1 MVLYIL
7 VLQRFLIQLVLNN
20 CMLVLTGNPGVG
32 KHTTAS
38 EIIKQNAM
46 YEITDINNLAIE
58 LGLTEKAKETL
69 GVYVAELKI
78 KMKQKVSF
86 SRYSLIVGHLAPY
99 VLDESDVDVAVVL
112 RKNPMDLIKV
122 FKDRGYSKEKIKSNT
137 AAEFIGVTFN
147 DSISSFGEEKTF
159 QIDTTNK
166 TPEQVTS
173 IIDKIV
179 NGKHKGDMV
188 DWFHL
193 VDKNAAIQE
202 LLDIIE

>member
-1 MVLYIL
+1 MMVLYIL
-7 VLQRFLIQLVLNN
+7 VLQRFLIQLVLKM

-38 EIIKQNAM
+38 EIMKQNAM
-46 YEITDINNLAIE
+46 YEIIDINNLAIE

-69 GVYVAELKI
+69 EVYVAELKI
-78 KMKQKVSF
+78 KMKQKVSKN
-86 SRYSLIVGHLAPY
+86 SLIVGHLAPY
-99 VLDESDVDVAVVL
+99 VLDESDVDVAIVL
-112 RKNPMDLIKV
+112 RKNPMDLIRV
-122 FKDRGYSKEKIKSNT
+122 FKNRGYSKEKIKSNT
-137 AAEFIGVTFN
+137 AAEFLGVTLN
-147 DSISSFGEEKTF
+147 DSITSFGEEKTF

-179 NGKHKGDMV
+179 NGKNKGDVV

-193 VDKNAAIQE
+193 VDKSAAIQE

>member
-1 MVLYIL
+1 MMVLYIL
-7 VLQRFLIQLVLNN
+7 VLQRFLIQLVLKM

-38 EIIKQNAM
+38 EIMKQNTM
-46 YEITDINNLAIE
+46 YEIIDINNLAIE

-69 GVYVAELKI
+69 EVYVAELKI
-78 KMKQKVSF
+78 KMKQKVSKN
-86 SRYSLIVGHLAPY
+86 SLIVGHLAPY
-99 VLDESDVDVAVVL
+99 VLDESDVDVAIVL

-122 FKDRGYSKEKIKSNT
+122 FKNRGYSKEKIKSNT
-137 AAEFIGVTFN
+137 AAEFIGVTLN
-147 DSISSFGEEKTF
+147 DSITSFGEEKTF

-179 NGKHKGDMV
+179 NGKNKGDVV

>member
-38 EIIKQNAM
+38 EIMKQNTM
-46 YEITDINNLAIE
+46 YEIIDINNLAIE

-78 KMKQKVSF
+78 KMKQKISNN
-86 SRYSLIVGHLAPY
+86 SLIVGHLAPY
-99 VLDESDVDVAVVL
+99 VLDESDVDVAIVL

-122 FKDRGYSKEKIKSNT
+122 FKNRGYSKEKIKSNT
-137 AAEFIGVTFN
+137 ASEFIGVTFN

-179 NGKHKGDMV
+179 NGKNKGDIV

-193 VDKNAAIQE
+193 IDKNTAIQE

>member
-1 MVLYIL
+1 MMVLYIL

-32 KHTTAS
+32 KHTAAS
-38 EIIKQNAM
+38 EIMKQNTM
-46 YEITDINNLAIE
+46 YEIIDINNLAIE

-69 GVYVAELKI
+69 EVYVAELKI
-78 KMKQKVSF
+78 KMKQKVSNN
-86 SRYSLIVGHLAPY
+86 SLIVGHLAPY
-99 VLDESDVDVAVVL
+99 VLDESDVDVAIVL

-122 FKDRGYSKEKIKSNT
+122 FKNRGYSKEKIKSNT

-179 NGKHKGDMV
+179 NGKNKGDIV

-193 VDKNAAIQE
+193 VEENKDFFKN
-202 LLDIIE
+202 IE

>member
-1 MVLYIL
+1 MMVLYIL

-38 EIIKQNAM
+38 EIMKQNAM
-46 YEITDINNLAIE
+46 YEIIDINNLAIE

-69 GVYVAELKI
+69 EVYVAELKI
-78 KMKQKVSF
+78 KMKQKVSNN
-86 SRYSLIVGHLAPY
+86 SLIVGHLAPY
-99 VLDESDVDVAVVL
+99 VLDESDVDVAIVL

-122 FKDRGYSKEKIKSNT
+122 FENRGYSKEKIKSNT
-137 AAEFIGVTFN
+137 TTEFIGVTFN

-179 NGKHKGDMV
+179 NGKNKGDIV

-193 VDKNAAIQE
+193 VEENKDFFKN
-202 LLDIIE
+202 IE

>member
-38 EIIKQNAM
+38 EIMKQNTM
-46 YEITDINNLAIE
+46 YEIIDINNLAIE

-69 GVYVAELKI
+69 EVYVAELKI
-78 KMKQKVSF
+78 KMKQKVSNN
-86 SRYSLIVGHLAPY
+86 SLIVGHLAPY
-99 VLDESDVDVAVVL
+99 VLDESDVDVAIVL

-122 FKDRGYSKEKIKSNT
+122 FKNRGYSKEKIKSNT

-179 NGKHKGDMV
+179 NGKNKGDMV

-193 VDKNAAIQE
+193 VDKSAAIQE

>member
-1 MVLYIL
+1 MMVLYIL

-38 EIIKQNAM
+38 EIMKQNAM
-46 YEITDINNLAIE
+46 YEIIDINNLAIE

-69 GVYVAELKI
+69 EVYVAELKI
-78 KMKQKVSF
+78 KMKQKVSNN
-86 SRYSLIVGHLAPY
+86 SLIVGHLAPY
-99 VLDESDVDVAVVL
+99 VLDESDVDVVIVL

-122 FKDRGYSKEKIKSNT
+122 FKNRGYSKEKIKSNT
-137 AAEFIGVTFN
+137 TTEFIGVTFN

-179 NGKHKGDMV
+179 NGKNKGDIV

-193 VDKNAAIQE
+193 VDKSAASHE

>member
-38 EIIKQNAM
+38 EIIKQNTM
-46 YEITDINNLAIE
+46 YEIIDINNLAIE

-69 GVYVAELKI
+69 EVYVEELKI
-78 KMKQKVSF
+78 KMKQKISNN
-86 SRYSLIVGHLAPY
+86 SLIVGHLAPY
-99 VLDESDVDVAVVL
+99 VLNESDVDVVIVL

-122 FKDRGYSKEKIKSNT
+122 FKNREYPEEKIKSNI

-173 IIDKIV
+173 VIDEIV
-179 NGKHKGDMV
+179 NGKHEGDIV

-193 VDKNAAIQE
+193 ADKNTAIRE

>member
-1 MVLYIL
+1 MMVLYIL
-7 VLQRFLIQLVLNN
+7 VLQRFLIQLVLKM
-20 CMLVLTGNPGVG
+20 CMLILTGNPGVG

-38 EIIKQNAM
+38 EIMKQNAM
-46 YEITDINNLAIE
+46 YEIIDINNLAIE

-69 GVYVAELKI
+69 EVYVAELKI
-78 KMKQKVSF
+78 KMKQKVSKN
-86 SRYSLIVGHLAPY
+86 SLIIGHLAPY
-99 VLDESDVDVAVVL
+99 VLDESDVDVAIVL

-122 FKDRGYSKEKIKSNT
+122 FKNRGYSKEKIKSNT

-147 DSISSFGEEKTF
+147 DSISAFGEEKTY

-173 IIDKIV
+173 VIDEIV
-179 NGKHKGDMV
+179 NGKNKGDIV

>member
-7 VLQRFLIQLVLNN
+7 VLQRFLIQLVLKM

-38 EIIKQNAM
+38 EIMKQNAM
-46 YEITDINNLAIE
+46 YEIIDINNLAIE

-69 GVYVAELKI
+69 EVYVAELKI
-78 KMKQKVSF
+78 KMKQKVSKN
-86 SRYSLIVGHLAPY
+86 SLIVGHLAPY
-99 VLDESDVDVAVVL
+99 VLDESDVDVVIVL

-122 FKDRGYSKEKIKSNT
+122 FKNRGYSKEKIKSNT
-137 AAEFIGVTFN
+137 AAEFIGVTLN
-147 DSISSFGEEKTF
+147 DSITSFGEEKTF

-179 NGKHKGDMV
+179 NGKNKGDVV

-193 VDKNAAIQE
+193 VDKSAAIQE

>member
-1 MVLYIL
+1 MMVLYIL
-7 VLQRFLIQLVLNN
+7 VLQRFLIRLVLNI

-38 EIIKQNAM
+38 EIMKQNAM
-46 YEITDINNLAIE
+46 YEIIDINNLAIE

-69 GVYVAELKI
+69 EVYVAELKI
-78 KMKQKVSF
+78 KMKQKVSNN
-86 SRYSLIVGHLAPY
+86 SLIVGHLAPY
-99 VLDESDVDVAVVL
+99 VLDESDVDVVIVL

-122 FKDRGYSKEKIKSNT
+122 FKNRGYSKEKIKSNT
-137 AAEFIGVTFN
+137 TTEFIGVTFN

-179 NGKHKGDMV
+179 NGKNKGDIV

>member
-1 MVLYIL
+1 MMVLYIL
-7 VLQRFLIQLVLNN
+7 VLQRFLIQLVLKI

-38 EIIKQNAM
+38 EIMKQNTM
-46 YEITDINNLAIE
+46 YEIIDINNLAIE

-69 GVYVAELKI
+69 GVYVEELKI
-78 KMKQKVSF
+78 KMKQKVSKN
-86 SRYSLIVGHLAPY
+86 SLIVGHLAPY
-99 VLDESDVDVAVVL
+99 ILDESDVDAAIVL
-112 RKNPMDLIKV
+112 RKNPMDLIQV
-122 FKDRGYSKEKIKSNT
+122 FKNRGYSKEKIKSNT
-137 AAEFIGVTFN
+137 AAEFIGVTLN
-147 DSISSFGEEKTF
+147 DSITSFGEEKTF

-179 NGKHKGDMV
+179 NGKNKGDIV

-193 VDKNAAIQE
+193 VDKNAANQE

>member
-1 MVLYIL
+1 MMVLYIL

-38 EIIKQNAM
+38 EIMKQNTM
-46 YEITDINNLAIE
+46 YEIIDINNLAIE

-78 KMKQKVSF
+78 KMKQKVSNN
-86 SRYSLIVGHLAPY
+86 SLIVGHLAPY
-99 VLDESDVDVAVVL
+99 VLDESDVDVAIVL

-122 FKDRGYSKEKIKSNT
+122 FKNRGYSKEKIKSNT

-173 IIDKIV
+173 VIDEIV
-179 NGKHKGDMV
+179 NGKNKGDIV

>member
-1 MVLYIL
+1 MMVLYIL

-38 EIIKQNAM
+38 EIMKQNAM
-46 YEITDINNLAIE
+46 YEIIDINNLAIE

-69 GVYVAELKI
+69 EVYVAELKI
-78 KMKQKVSF
+78 KMKQKISNN
-86 SRYSLIVGHLAPY
+86 SLIVGHLAPY
-99 VLDESDVDVAVVL
+99 VLDESDVDVAIVL

-122 FKDRGYSKEKIKSNT
+122 FKNRGYSKEKIKSNT

-147 DSISSFGEEKTF
+147 DSISSFGKEKTF

-179 NGKHKGDMV
+179 NGKNKGDIV

-193 VDKNAAIQE
+193 VEENKDFFKN
-202 LLDIIE
+202 IEY

>member
-1 MVLYIL
+1 M
-7 VLQRFLIQLVLNN
+7 

-38 EIIKQNAM
+38 EIMKQNAM
-46 YEITDINNLAIE
+46 YEIIDVNNLAIE

-69 GVYVAELKI
+69 EVYVAELKI
-78 KMKQKVSF
+78 QMKQKVSNK
-86 SRYSLIVGHLAPY
+86 SLIVGHLAPY
-99 VLDESDVDVAVVL
+99 VLDESDVDVAIVL

-122 FKDRGYSKEKIKSNT
+122 FKNRGYSKEKIKSNT

-166 TPEQVTS
+166 NPEQVTS

-179 NGKHKGDMV
+179 NGKNKGDVV

>member
-1 MVLYIL
+1 MMVLYIL

-38 EIIKQNAM
+38 EIMKQNAM
-46 YEITDINNLAIE
+46 YEIIDINNLAIE

-69 GVYVAELKI
+69 EVYVAELKI
-78 KMKQKVSF
+78 KMKQKVSNN
-86 SRYSLIVGHLAPY
+86 SLIVGHLAPY
-99 VLDESDVDVAVVL
+99 VLDESDVDVAIVL

-122 FKDRGYSKEKIKSNT
+122 FKNRGYSKEKIKSNT

-179 NGKHKGDMV
+179 NGKNKGDIV

-193 VDKNAAIQE
+193 VDKSAAIQE

>member
-1 MVLYIL
+1 MMVLYIL

-38 EIIKQNAM
+38 EIMKQNTM
-46 YEITDINNLAIE
+46 YEIIDINNLAIE

-69 GVYVAELKI
+69 EVYVAELKI
-78 KMKQKVSF
+78 KMKQKVSNN
-86 SRYSLIVGHLAPY
+86 SLIVGHLAPY
-99 VLDESDVDVAVVL
+99 VLDESDVDVAIVL

-122 FKDRGYSKEKIKSNT
+122 FKNRGYSKEKIKSNT
-137 AAEFIGVTFN
+137 ASEFIGVTFN

-179 NGKHKGDMV
+179 NGKNKGDIV

>member
-1 MVLYIL
+1 MMVLYIL

-38 EIIKQNAM
+38 EIMKQNTM
-46 YEITDINNLAIE
+46 YEIIDINNLAIE

-69 GVYVAELKI
+69 EVYVAELKI
-78 KMKQKVSF
+78 KMKQKVSNN
-86 SRYSLIVGHLAPY
+86 SLIVGHLAPY
-99 VLDESDVDVAVVL
+99 VLDESDVDVAIVL

-122 FKDRGYSKEKIKSNT
+122 FKNRGYSKEKIKSNT

-179 NGKHKGDMV
+179 NGKNKGDIV

>member
-7 VLQRFLIQLVLNN
+7 VLQRFLIRLVLNM

-38 EIIKQNAM
+38 EIMKQNAM
-46 YEITDINNLAIE
+46 YEIIDVNNLAIE

-69 GVYVAELKI
+69 EVYVAELKI
-78 KMKQKVSF
+78 KMKQKVSKN
-86 SRYSLIVGHLAPY
+86 SLIVGHLAPY
-99 VLDESDVDVAVVL
+99 VLDESDVDVAIVL

-122 FKDRGYSKEKIKSNT
+122 FKDRGYSKEKIRSNT

-147 DSISSFGEEKTF
+147 DSITSFGEEKTF

-179 NGKHKGDMV
+179 HGKDKGDIV

>member
-1 MVLYIL
+1 MMVLYIL
-7 VLQRFLIQLVLNN
+7 VLQRFLIQLVLND

-32 KHTTAS
+32 KHTAAS
-38 EIIKQNAM
+38 EIMKQNTM
-46 YEITDINNLAIE
+46 YEIIDINNLAIE

-69 GVYVAELKI
+69 EVYVAELKI
-78 KMKQKVSF
+78 KMKQKVSNN
-86 SRYSLIVGHLAPY
+86 SLIVGHLAPY
-99 VLDESDVDVAVVL
+99 VLDESDVDVVIVL

-122 FKDRGYSKEKIKSNT
+122 FKNRGYSEEKIKSNT

-147 DSISSFGEEKTF
+147 DSISSFGKEKTF

-179 NGKHKGDMV
+179 NGKNKGDIV

-193 VDKNAAIQE
+193 VEENKDFFKN
-202 LLDIIE
+202 IE

>member
-1 MVLYIL
+1 MMVLYIL

-38 EIIKQNAM
+38 EIMKQNAM
-46 YEITDINNLAIE
+46 YEIIDINNLAIE

-69 GVYVAELKI
+69 EVYVAELKI
-78 KMKQKVSF
+78 KMKQKVSNN
-86 SRYSLIVGHLAPY
+86 SLIVGHLAPY
-99 VLDESDVDVAVVL
+99 VLDESDVDVVIVL

-122 FKDRGYSKEKIKSNT
+122 FKNRGYSKEKIKSNT

-179 NGKHKGDMV
+179 NGKNKGDMV

-193 VDKNAAIQE
+193 ADKSAAIQE

>member
-1 MVLYIL
+1 MFIHISITEIFNRALLNIL
-7 VLQRFLIQLVLNN
+7 V
-20 CMLVLTGNPGVG
+20 LVLTGNPGVG

-38 EIIKQNAM
+38 EIMKQNAM
-46 YEITDINNLAIE
+46 YEIIDINNLAIE

-78 KMKQKVSF
+78 KMKQKISNN
-86 SRYSLIVGHLAPY
+86 SLIVGHLAPY
-99 VLDESDVDVAVVL
+99 VLDESDVDVAIVL

-122 FKDRGYSKEKIKSNT
+122 FKDRGYSKEKIKSNA

-173 IIDKIV
+173 VIDEIV
-179 NGKHKGDMV
+179 NGKDKGDVV

>member
-1 MVLYIL
+1 
-7 VLQRFLIQLVLNN
+7 
-20 CMLVLTGNPGVG
+20 MLVLTGNPGVG

-38 EIIKQNAM
+38 EIIKQNTM
-46 YEITDINNLAIE
+46 YEIIDINNLAIE

-69 GVYVAELKI
+69 EVYVEELKI
-78 KMKQKVSF
+78 KMKQRISNN
-86 SRYSLIVGHLAPY
+86 SLIVGHLAPY
-99 VLDESDVDVAVVL
+99 VLNESDVDVVIVL

-122 FKDRGYSKEKIKSNT
+122 FKDRGYPEEKIKSNIT
-137 AAEFIGVTFN
+137 AEFIGVTFN

-173 IIDKIV
+173 VIDEIV
-179 NGKHKGDMV
+179 NGKHEGDIV

-193 VDKNAAIQE
+193 ADKNTAIRE

>member
-1 MVLYIL
+1 MMVLYIL

-38 EIIKQNAM
+38 EIMKQNAM
-46 YEITDINNLAIE
+46 YEIIDINNLAIE

-69 GVYVAELKI
+69 EVYVAELKI
-78 KMKQKVSF
+78 KMKQKVSNN
-86 SRYSLIVGHLAPY
+86 SLIVGHLAPY
-99 VLDESDVDVAVVL
+99 VLDESDVDVAIVL

-122 FKDRGYSKEKIKSNT
+122 FKNRGYSKEKIKSNT
-137 AAEFIGVTFN
+137 TTEFIGVTFN

-179 NGKHKGDMV
+179 NGKNKGDIV

>member
-1 MVLYIL
+1 MMVLYIL
-7 VLQRFLIQLVLNN
+7 VLQRFLIQLVLND

-38 EIIKQNAM
+38 EIIKQNPM

-58 LGLTEKAKETL
+58 LGLAEKAKETL

-78 KMKQKVSF
+78 KMKQKVSNN
-86 SRYSLIVGHLAPY
+86 SLIVGHLAPY
-99 VLDESDVDVAVVL
+99 VLDESDVDVVIVL

-122 FKDRGYSKEKIKSNT
+122 FKNRGYSKEKIKSNT

-179 NGKHKGDMV
+179 HGKNKGDIV

>member
-7 VLQRFLIQLVLNN
+7 VLQRFLIQLVSNN

-38 EIIKQNAM
+38 EIMKQNTM
-46 YEITDINNLAIE
+46 YEIIDINNLAIE

-69 GVYVAELKI
+69 EVYVAELKI
-78 KMKQKVSF
+78 KMKQKVSNN
-86 SRYSLIVGHLAPY
+86 SLIVGHLAPY
-99 VLDESDVDVAVVL
+99 VLDESDVDVAIVL

-122 FKDRGYSKEKIKSNT
+122 FKNRGYSKEKIKSNT

-179 NGKHKGDMV
+179 NGKNKGDIV

-193 VDKNAAIQE
+193 IDKNTAIQE

>member
-1 MVLYIL
+1 MMVLYIL

-38 EIIKQNAM
+38 EIMKQNAM
-46 YEITDINNLAIE
+46 YEIIDINNLAIE

-69 GVYVAELKI
+69 EVYVAELKI
-78 KMKQKVSF
+78 KMKQKVSNN
-86 SRYSLIVGHLAPY
+86 SLIVGHLAPY
-99 VLDESDVDVAVVL
+99 VLDESDVDVVIVL

-122 FKDRGYSKEKIKSNT
+122 FKNRGYSKEKIKSNT
-137 AAEFIGVTFN
+137 TTEFIGVTFN

-179 NGKHKGDMV
+179 NGKNKGDMV

-193 VDKNAAIQE
+193 ADKSAAIQK

>member
-1 MVLYIL
+1 MMVLYIL
-7 VLQRFLIQLVLNN
+7 VLQRFLIQLVLKM

-38 EIIKQNAM
+38 EIMKQNTM
-46 YEITDINNLAIE
+46 YEIIDINNLAIE

-69 GVYVAELKI
+69 EVYVAELKI
-78 KMKQKVSF
+78 KMKQKVSNN
-86 SRYSLIVGHLAPY
+86 SLIVGHLAPY
-99 VLDESDVDVAVVL
+99 VLDESDVDVAIVL

-179 NGKHKGDMV
+179 NGKNKGDIV

>member
-1 MVLYIL
+1 MMVLYIL
-7 VLQRFLIQLVLNN
+7 VLQRFLIQLVSNN

-38 EIIKQNAM
+38 EIMKQNTM
-46 YEITDINNLAIE
+46 YEIIDINNLAIE

-69 GVYVAELKI
+69 EVYVAELKI
-78 KMKQKVSF
+78 KMKQKVSKN
-86 SRYSLIVGHLAPY
+86 SLIVGHLAPY
-99 VLDESDVDVAVVL
+99 VLDKSDVDVAIIL

-122 FKDRGYSKEKIKSNT
+122 FKNRGYSKEKIKSNT
-137 AAEFIGVTFN
+137 ASEFIGVTFN

-179 NGKHKGDMV
+179 NGKNKGDIV

-193 VDKNAAIQE
+193 IDKNTAIQE

>member
-1 MVLYIL
+1 MMVLYIL
-7 VLQRFLIQLVLNN
+7 VLQRFLIQLVSNN

-38 EIIKQNAM
+38 EIMKQNTM
-46 YEITDINNLAIE
+46 YEIIDINNLAIE

-69 GVYVAELKI
+69 EVYVAELKI
-78 KMKQKVSF
+78 KMKQKVSKN
-86 SRYSLIVGHLAPY
+86 SLIVGHLAPY
-99 VLDESDVDVAVVL
+99 VLDESDVDVAIVL

-122 FKDRGYSKEKIKSNT
+122 FKNRGYSKEKIKSNT
-137 AAEFIGVTFN
+137 ASEFIGVTFN

-179 NGKHKGDMV
+179 NGKNKGDIV

-193 VDKNAAIQE
+193 IDKNTAIQE

>member
-1 MVLYIL
+1 MMVLYIL
-7 VLQRFLIQLVLNN
+7 VLQRFLIQLVLKI

-38 EIIKQNAM
+38 EIMKQNAM
-46 YEITDINNLAIE
+46 YEIIDINNLAIE

-69 GVYVAELKI
+69 AVYVAELKI
-78 KMKQKVSF
+78 KMKQKVSKN
-86 SRYSLIVGHLAPY
+86 SLIIGHLAPY
-99 VLDESDVDVAVVL
+99 VLDESDVDVAIVL

-122 FKDRGYSKEKIKSNT
+122 FKNRGYSKEKIKSNT

-147 DSISSFGEEKTF
+147 DSISAFGEEKTY

-173 IIDKIV
+173 VIDEIV
-179 NGKHKGDMV
+179 NGKNKGDIV

>member
-1 MVLYIL
+1 MMVLYIL

-38 EIIKQNAM
+38 EIMKQNAM
-46 YEITDINNLAIE
+46 YEIIDINNLAIE

-69 GVYVAELKI
+69 EVYVAELKI
-78 KMKQKVSF
+78 KMKQKVSNN
-86 SRYSLIVGHLAPY
+86 SLIVGHLAPY
-99 VLDESDVDVAVVL
+99 VLDESDVDVVIVL

-122 FKDRGYSKEKIKSNT
+122 FKNRGYSKEKIKSNT
-137 AAEFIGVTFN
+137 TTEFIGVTFN

-179 NGKHKGDMV
+179 NGKNKGDMV

-193 VDKNAAIQE
+193 ADKSAAIQE

>member
-1 MVLYIL
+1 MMVLYIL
-7 VLQRFLIQLVLNN
+7 VLQRFLIQLVLKM

-38 EIIKQNAM
+38 EIMKQNAM
-46 YEITDINNLAIE
+46 YEIIDINNLAIE

-69 GVYVAELKI
+69 EVYVAELKI
-78 KMKQKVSF
+78 KMKQKVSNN
-86 SRYSLIVGHLAPY
+86 SLIVGHLAPY
-99 VLDESDVDVAVVL
+99 VLDESDVDVVIVL

-122 FKDRGYSKEKIKSNT
+122 FKNRGYSKEKIKSNT
-137 AAEFIGVTFN
+137 TTEFIGVTFN

-179 NGKHKGDMV
+179 NGKNKGDMV

-193 VDKNAAIQE
+193 ADKSAAIQE

>member
-1 MVLYIL
+1 MMVLYIL
-7 VLQRFLIQLVLNN
+7 VLQRFLIQLVLKM

-38 EIIKQNAM
+38 EIMKQNAM
-46 YEITDINNLAIE
+46 YEIIDINNLAIE

-78 KMKQKVSF
+78 KMKQKVSKN
-86 SRYSLIVGHLAPY
+86 SLIVGHLAPY
-99 VLDESDVDVAVVL
+99 VLDESNVDVAIVL
-112 RKNPMDLIKV
+112 RKNPMDLIRV
-122 FKDRGYSKEKIKSNT
+122 FKNRGYSKEKIKSNT
-137 AAEFIGVTFN
+137 AAEFIGVTLN
-147 DSISSFGEEKTF
+147 DSITSFGEEKTF

-179 NGKHKGDMV
+179 NGKNKGDVV

-193 VDKNAAIQE
+193 VDKSAAIQE

>member
-38 EIIKQNAM
+38 EIIKQNTM
-46 YEITDINNLAIE
+46 YEIIDINNLAIE

-69 GVYVAELKI
+69 EVYVEELKI
-78 KMKQKVSF
+78 KMKQKVSNN
-86 SRYSLIVGHLAPY
+86 SLIVGHLAPY
-99 VLDESDVDVAVVL
+99 VLNESDVDVVIVL

-122 FKDRGYSKEKIKSNT
+122 FKDRGYPEEKIKSNIT
-137 AAEFIGVTFN
+137 AEFIGVTFN

-173 IIDKIV
+173 VIDEIV
-179 NGKHKGDMV
+179 NGKHKGDIV

-193 VDKNAAIQE
+193 ADKNAAIRE

>member
-1 MVLYIL
+1 MMVLYIL
-7 VLQRFLIQLVLNN
+7 VLQRFLIQLVLKM

-38 EIIKQNAM
+38 EIMKQNAM
-46 YEITDINNLAIE
+46 YEIIDINNLAIE

-69 GVYVAELKI
+69 EVYVAELKI
-78 KMKQKVSF
+78 KMKQKVSKN
-86 SRYSLIVGHLAPY
+86 SLIVGHLAPY
-99 VLDESDVDVAVVL
+99 VLDESDVDVVIVL
-112 RKNPMDLIKV
+112 RKNPMDLIRV
-122 FKDRGYSKEKIKSNT
+122 FKNRGYSKEKIKSNT

-179 NGKHKGDMV
+179 NGKNKGDVV

-193 VDKNAAIQE
+193 VDKSAAIQE

>member
-1 MVLYIL
+1 MMVLYIL

-32 KHTTAS
+32 KHTAAS
-38 EIIKQNAM
+38 EIMKQNTM
-46 YEITDINNLAIE
+46 YEIIDINNLAIE

-69 GVYVAELKI
+69 EVYVAELKI
-78 KMKQKVSF
+78 KMKQKVSNN
-86 SRYSLIVGHLAPY
+86 SLIVGHLAPY
-99 VLDESDVDVAVVL
+99 VLDESDVDVAIVL
-112 RKNPMDLIKV
+112 RKNPMDLINV
-122 FKDRGYSKEKIKSNT
+122 FKNRGYSKEKIKSNT

-166 TPEQVTS
+166 TPEQITN

-179 NGKHKGDMV
+179 NGKNKGDIV

-193 VDKNAAIQE
+193 VEENKDFFKN
-202 LLDIIE
+202 IE

>member
-1 MVLYIL
+1 M
-7 VLQRFLIQLVLNN
+7 

-38 EIIKQNAM
+38 EIMKQNAM
-46 YEITDINNLAIE
+46 YEIMDINNLAIE

-69 GVYVAELKI
+69 EVYVAELKI
-78 KMKQKVSF
+78 KMKQKVSKN
-86 SRYSLIVGHLAPY
+86 SLIVGHLAPY
-99 VLDESDVDVAVVL
+99 VLDESDVDVAIVL
-112 RKNPMDLIKV
+112 RKNPLDLIKV
-122 FKDRGYSKEKIKSNT
+122 FKDRGYSKEKIRSNT

-147 DSISSFGEEKTF
+147 DSITSFGEEKTF

-173 IIDKIV
+173 VIDEII
-179 NGKHKGDMV
+179 NGKNKGDIV

>member
-1 MVLYIL
+1 MMVLYIL

-38 EIIKQNAM
+38 EIMKQNAM
-46 YEITDINNLAIE
+46 YEIIDINNLAIE

-69 GVYVAELKI
+69 EVYVAELKI
-78 KMKQKVSF
+78 KMKQKVSNN
-86 SRYSLIVGHLAPY
+86 SLIVGHLAPY
-99 VLDESDVDVAVVL
+99 VLDESDVDVVIVL

-122 FKDRGYSKEKIKSNT
+122 FKNRGYSKEKIKSNT
-137 AAEFIGVTFN
+137 TTEFIGVTFN

-179 NGKHKGDMV
+179 NGKNKGDIV

>member
-1 MVLYIL
+1 MMVLYIL

-38 EIIKQNAM
+38 EIMKQNTM
-46 YEITDINNLAIE
+46 YEIIDINNLAIE

-69 GVYVAELKI
+69 EVYVAELKI
-78 KMKQKVSF
+78 KMKQKVSKN
-86 SRYSLIVGHLAPY
+86 SLIVGHLAPY
-99 VLDESDVDVAVVL
+99 VLDESNVDVAIVL
-112 RKNPMDLIKV
+112 RKNPMDLIRV
-122 FKDRGYSKEKIKSNT
+122 FKNRGYSKEKIKSNT
-137 AAEFIGVTFN
+137 AAEFIGVTLN
-147 DSISSFGEEKTF
+147 DSITSFGEEKTF

-179 NGKHKGDMV
+179 NGKNKGDVV

-193 VDKNAAIQE
+193 VDKSAAIQE